1 MTKNDILR
9 RFRYALDINDA
20 AMIDIFAL
28 AGRKV
33 KKAELSDLLKKEGD
47 TGYVECNDSVMSSFL
62 DGLIIHKRGKRD
74 DAVGSQEKT
83 NSELNNNLILKKMRI
98 ALELNEEGM
107 LAIMKL
113 ADIVVS
119 KSELSAL
126 FRREDHKNYKECGDQ
141 FLRNFLN
148 GLTRRYREESFADK

>member
-9 RFRYALDINDA
+9 RFRYALDLSDST
-20 AMIDIFAL
+20 MIEIFSL
-28 AGRKV
+28 GGRTV
-33 KKAELSDLLKKEGD
+33 KKYELSCLLKKED
-47 TGYVECNDSVMSSFL
+47 DPDYVECSDEVMTAFL
-62 DGLIIHKRGKRD
+62 DGLIIHKRGTRE
-74 DAVGSQEKT
+74 GSEEQQEKLE
-83 NSELNNNLILKKMRI
+83 SALNNNLILKKMRI

-113 ADIVVS
+113 AGVIVS

-126 FRREDHKNYKECGDQ
+126 FRRKEHKNFKECGDQ

-148 GLTRRYREESFADK
+148 GLTRCYREASFTDK

>member
-9 RFRYALDINDA
+9 RFRYALDINDST
-20 AMIDIFAL
+20 MIEIFAL

-33 KKAELSDLLKKEGD
+33 RKIELNSLLKKED
-47 TGYVECNDSVMSSFL
+47 DPGYVECCDEVMSAFL
-62 DGLIIHKRGKRD
+62 DGLIIHKRGKREE
-74 DAVGSQEKT
+74 AEEQQEK
-83 NSELNNNLILKKMRI
+83 SEPALNNNLILKKMRI

-126 FRREDHKNYKECGDQ
+126 FRRKEHKNYKECGDQ

-148 GLTRRYREESFADK
+148 GLTRRYREESFLDK